1 MAESRHVAVK
11 LGCPLLGVK
20 RTWLRNDALSASD
33 PKRRERGAFA
43 AMQDPDLLY
52 SIRDP
57 CPWGKAHEAARFH
70 LPSGEEIRKMLDHD
84 RQEAKSDLETSV
96 RALRIEIARLARL
109 PAATAFTLK
118 SR

>member
-1 MAESRHVAVK
+1 M
-11 LGCPLLGVK
+11 
-20 RTWLRNDALSASD
+20 SACD
-33 PKRRERGAFA
+33 PKRTCAGCFA

-70 LPSGEEIRKMLDHD
+70 LPSGEEISKMLDHD
-84 RQEAKSDLETSV
+84 RQEAKSFGPRVAHRDSGIGDDAHRVAQPGCQRESA
-96 RALRIEIARLARL
+96 RRRLARL

-118 SR
+118 LR